1 MLFYKTWSFFI
12 FCFTKSYIKHIN
24 ITMNK
29 KNLYKNNYDKL
40 DILDKQNILNEIA
53 DYYGF
58 TVKKYAEFEKN
69 GINLYTAIFDD
80 NGTEFVFIP
89 GAKNISLG
97 WKAAISSKKEEPFL
111 MEQVKDIFLDYFLMP
126 ENNSDVININNRQ
139 QLQDLLDKEDYKQ
152 ADILLSK
159 MVYDFIDEH
168 TSFLRK
174 VDIEPMLI
182 ERKSTSI
189 NWVFVKEISSKTIAD
204 SPTYFKIYQEII
216 KSSKPFIIK
225 QHTAKSGNTKIQ
237 KFEITEHGL
246 NVYKYIDMPY
256 EEILFNYTSKGYS
269 IPNRNQWEYAASCG
283 CTLFLQN
290 TDILLNKHTG
300 TPNAFG
306 LYIADNIYKPEIISD
321 DKYSFKAGDNGYFKK
336 YISNKLTH
344 FSLNPFYNVTS
355 NFFEYTDNNGFYAR
369 KVITVD
375 LKKQFKPSIT
385 KKNLN
390 KFISESMSENNFDN
404 IIYAVNS
411 VKNPDISF
419 KNVLKIINIYHSKG
433 FINKAYE
440 LIEKYINEGI
450 NNPDF
455 LYLAGFT
462 VFRLQDY
469 EKSEYLLKR
478 AVYLKRNMP
487 ECYQLLS
494 YIYQKQNNKAEM
506 GNALHNLYV
515 LAPDVA
521 ESMLHILMPDVTAL
535 KDMDYEDLW
544 GRLVLSLTKQDKEKV
559 NLYTITSEVIL
570 LDSTIKLIIHKGV
583 DHYIKYIKPTG
594 SKYLMEI
601 FDKIENSKYIKDET
615 YLSKSDYNQALEEF
629 NACKNI
635 IYEAENITD
644 LKANKEYLQDLTNN
658 FFDYF
663 PALMSLAYIH
673 YSNCRLF
680 EAEKLFDENYALCA
694 TLYRTKEIPV
704 QIADKIRVMLENF
717 ILSIT
722 MNILSYGQIQQ
733 SIDNMIEEINNIKE
747 SYSQKINQGIL
758 AIELSVTK
766 DIKYI
771 LNWFNINIE
780 IKDALRKNN

>member
-1 MLFYKTWSFFI
+1 
-12 FCFTKSYIKHIN
+12 
-24 ITMNK
+24 MNK

-40 DILDKQNILNEIA
+40 DISDKQNILNEIA
-53 DYYGF
+53 DHYGF

-89 GAKNISLG
+89 GAKNITLG

-126 ENNSDVININNRQ
+126 DNNSDIININNRQ
-139 QLQDLLDKEDYKQ
+139 QLQNLLDKEDYKQ
-152 ADILLSK
+152 ADILLSN

-189 NWVFVKEISSKTIAD
+189 NWVFVKEISSKIIAD

-225 QHTAKSGNTKIQ
+225 QHTSQSRNTKIQ

-246 NVYKYIDMPY
+246 NVYKYIDMSY
-256 EEILFNYTSKGYS
+256 EEVLFNYTSKGYS
-269 IPNRNQWEYAASCG
+269 IPTRNQWEYAATCG

-290 TDILLNKHTG
+290 TDILLNKHTNA
-300 TPNAFG
+300 PNAFG
-306 LYIADNIYKPEIISD
+306 LYIADDIYKPEMISD
-321 DKYSFKAGDNGYFKK
+321 DKYTFKAGDNGYFKK
-336 YISNKLTH
+336 YISNKLTY

-419 KNVLKIINIYHSKG
+419 KNVLKILNIYHSKG
-433 FINKAYE
+433 FINKSYE
-440 LIEKYINEGI
+440 LIEKYINKGI
-450 NNPDF
+450 DNPDF

-469 EKSEYLLKR
+469 KKGEYFLKR

-487 ECYQLLS
+487 ECYQLLA
-494 YIYQKQNNKAEM
+494 YIYQKQNNQAEM
-506 GNALHNLYV
+506 EKALHNLYV

-521 ESMLHILMPDVTAL
+521 ESMLHILIPNRAAL

-544 GRLVLSLTKQDKEKV
+544 GRLVLSLTKKDTEKV

-694 TLYRTKEIPV
+694 TLYSTKEMPI
-704 QIADKIRVMLENF
+704 QIADKIRVLLENF

-722 MNILSYGQIQQ
+722 MNIFSYGQIQQ
-733 SIDNMIEEINNIKE
+733 SIDNIIEEVNNIKE
-747 SYSQKINQGIL
+747 NYSQKLNQGIL

-771 LNWFNINIE
+771 LNWFNINID
-780 IKDALRKNN
+780 IKDALRKNI

>member
-1 MLFYKTWSFFI
+1 
-12 FCFTKSYIKHIN
+12 
-24 ITMNK
+24 MNK

-40 DILDKQNILNEIA
+40 DISDKQNILNEIA
-53 DYYGF
+53 DHYGF

-69 GINLYTAIFDD
+69 GTNLYTAIFDD

-89 GAKNISLG
+89 GAKNITLG

-126 ENNSDVININNRQ
+126 NNNSDIININNRQ
-139 QLQDLLDKEDYKQ
+139 QLQNLLDKEDYKQ

-189 NWVFVKEISSKTIAD
+189 NWVFVKEISSKIIAD

-225 QHTAKSGNTKIQ
+225 QHTSQSRNTKIQ

-246 NVYKYIDMPY
+246 NVYKYIDMSY
-256 EEILFNYTSKGYS
+256 EEVLFNYTSKGYS
-269 IPNRNQWEYAASCG
+269 IPNRNQWEYAATYG

-290 TDILLNKHTG
+290 TDILLNKHTNA
-300 TPNAFG
+300 PNAFG
-306 LYIADNIYKPEIISD
+306 LYIADDIYKPEMISD
-321 DKYSFKAGDNGYFKK
+321 DKYTFKAGDNGYFKK
-336 YISNKLTH
+336 YISNKLTY

-419 KNVLKIINIYHSKG
+419 KNVLKILNIYHSKG

-440 LIEKYINEGI
+440 LIEKYINKGI
-450 NNPDF
+450 DNPDF

-469 EKSEYLLKR
+469 KKGEYFLKR

-487 ECYQLLS
+487 ECYQLLA
-494 YIYQKQNNKAEM
+494 YIYQKQNNQAEM
-506 GNALHNLYV
+506 EKALHNLYV

-521 ESMLHILMPDVTAL
+521 ESMLHILIPNRAAL

-544 GRLVLSLTKQDKEKV
+544 GRLVLSLTKKDTEKV

-635 IYEAENITD
+635 IYEAENIID

-694 TLYRTKEIPV
+694 TLYSTKEIPI
-704 QIADKIRVMLENF
+704 QIADKIRVLLENF

-722 MNILSYGQIQQ
+722 MNIFSYGQIQQ
-733 SIDNMIEEINNIKE
+733 SIDNIIEEVNNIKE
-747 SYSQKINQGIL
+747 NYSQKLNQGIL

-771 LNWFNINIE
+771 LNWFNINID
-780 IKDALRKNN
+780 IKDALRKNI

>member
-1 MLFYKTWSFFI
+1 
-12 FCFTKSYIKHIN
+12 
-24 ITMNK
+24 MNK

-40 DILDKQNILNEIA
+40 DISDKQNILNEIA
-53 DYYGF
+53 DHYGF

-69 GINLYTAIFDD
+69 GISLYTAVFDD
-80 NGTEFVFIP
+80 KGTEFIFIP

-111 MEQVKDIFLDYFLMP
+111 MEQIKDIFLDYFLMP
-126 ENNSDVININNRQ
+126 DNNSDIVNINNRQ
-139 QLQDLLDKEDYKQ
+139 QLQKLLDKEDYKQ

-168 TSFLRK
+168 TSFLRRID
-174 VDIEPMLI
+174 VEPMLM
-182 ERKSTSI
+182 ERKSSSI

-225 QHTAKSGNTKIQ
+225 QHTSQSRNTKIQ

-246 NVYKYIDMPY
+246 NIYKYIDMSY
-256 EEILFNYTSKGYS
+256 EEVLFNYTSKGYS
-269 IPNRNQWEYAASCG
+269 IPNRNQWEYAATCG

-290 TDILLNKHTG
+290 TDILLNKHTNA
-300 TPNAFG
+300 PNAFG
-306 LYIADNIYKPEIISD
+306 LYIADNIYKPEMISD
-321 DKYSFKAGDNGYFKK
+321 DKYTFKAGDNGYFKK
-336 YISNKLTH
+336 YISNKLTY

-440 LIEKYINEGI
+440 LIEKYINKGI
-450 NNPDF
+450 DNPDF

-469 EKSEYLLKR
+469 KKGEYFLKR

-494 YIYQKQNNKAEM
+494 YIYQKQHNKEEM
-506 GNALHNLYV
+506 EKALHNLYV

-521 ESMLHILMPDVTAL
+521 ESMIHILMPNGAGL

-583 DHYIKYIKPTG
+583 AHYIKYIKPTG

-601 FDKIENSKYIKDET
+601 FDKIENSSYIKDET
-615 YLSKSDYNQALEEF
+615 YLSKSDYIQAMEEF
-629 NACKNI
+629 HACKNI

-663 PALMSLAYIH
+663 PALMCLAYIH

-694 TLYRTKEIPV
+694 TLYKSKEIPI
-704 QIADKIRVMLENF
+704 QIADKIRVLLENF

-722 MNILSYGQIQQ
+722 MNILSYGQIQH
-733 SIDNMIEEINNIKE
+733 SIDNIIEEVNNIKE
-747 SYSQKINQGIL
+747 NYSQKINQGIL

-780 IKDALRKNN
+780 IKDAMRKNN

>member
-1 MLFYKTWSFFI
+1 
-12 FCFTKSYIKHIN
+12 
-24 ITMNK
+24 MNK
-29 KNLYKNNYDKL
+29 KNLYKINYDKL
-40 DILDKQNILNEIA
+40 DIQAKQNILNEIA
-53 DYYGF
+53 DHYGF
-58 TVKKYAEFEKN
+58 VIKKYAEFEKN
-69 GINLYTAIFDD
+69 GITLYTAIFDD

-89 GAKNISLG
+89 GAKNTALG
-97 WKAAISSKKEEPFL
+97 WKAAVSSKKEEPFL
-111 MEQVKDIFLDYFLMP
+111 IEQIKDILLDYFLMP
-126 ENNSDVININNRQ
+126 DNNSGIVNLNNTQ
-139 QLQDLLDKEDYKQ
+139 QLQKLLDRENYKQ

-159 MVYDFIDEH
+159 MVFDFIDEH
-168 TSFLRK
+168 TSFLRRI
-174 VDIEPMLI
+174 DIEPMLM
-182 ERKSTSI
+182 ERKSSSI
-189 NWVFVKEISSKTIAD
+189 NWMFVKEISSKAVAD
-204 SPTYFKIYQEII
+204 SPAYFKIYQEII
-216 KSSKPFIIK
+216 KENKPFIIK
-225 QHTAKSGNTKIQ
+225 QHISKSEHKKIQ

-246 NVYKYIDMPY
+246 NVYKYIDVPY
-256 EEILFNYTSKGYS
+256 EEILFNYTSEGYS
-269 IPNRNQWEYAASCG
+269 IPNRNQWEYAASGG
-283 CTLFLQN
+283 CSLFLQN
-290 TDILLNKHTG
+290 TDILLNKHNSS
-300 TPNAFG
+300 PNAFG

-321 DKYSFKAGDNGYFKK
+321 DKYTYKAGDNGYFQK
-336 YISNKLTH
+336 YISKKLSC

-355 NFFEYTDNNGFYAR
+355 NFFEYTDNNGLYAR

-375 LKKQFKPSIT
+375 FKKQFKPSIT

-390 KFISESMSENNFDN
+390 KYITENMSENNFDN
-404 IIYAVNS
+404 IIYAVQS

-440 LIEKYINEGI
+440 LVEKYIKKGQ
-450 NNPDF
+450 NNPEF

-469 EKSEYLLKR
+469 EKGEHLLKR
-478 AVYLKRNMP
+478 AVYLQRNMP

-494 YIYQKQNNKAEM
+494 YIYQKQNNREEM
-506 GNALHNLYV
+506 EKALHNLYV

-521 ESMLHILMPDVTAL
+521 ESMIHILMPNGASL
-535 KDMDYEDLW
+535 NDMDYEDLW
-544 GRLVLSLTKQDKEKV
+544 GKLVLSLTKQDKEKV
-559 NLYTITSEVIL
+559 NLYTITSEIIL
-570 LDSTIKLIIHKGV
+570 LDSTIKLIIHKGAA
-583 DHYIKYIKPTG
+583 HYIKHIKPTG

-601 FDKIENSKYIKDET
+601 FDKIENSEYIKDET

-644 LKANKEYLQDLTNN
+644 LKANKDYLQDLTNN

-694 TLYRTKEIPV
+694 SLYKSKEIPI
-704 QIADKIRVMLENF
+704 QIADKIRVLLENF

-733 SIDNMIEEINNIKE
+733 SIDNMIEEVNNIKE
-747 SYSQKINQGIL
+747 NYSSKINQRIL

-780 IKDALRKNN
+780 LKDAMRKNN

>member
-1 MLFYKTWSFFI
+1 
-12 FCFTKSYIKHIN
+12 
-24 ITMNK
+24 MNK

-53 DYYGF
+53 DHYGF
-58 TVKKYAEFEKN
+58 TVKKYAEFAKN
-69 GINLYTAIFDD
+69 GISLYTAVFDD
-80 NGTEFVFIP
+80 EGTEFVFIP

-111 MEQVKDIFLDYFLMP
+111 IEQIKDIFLDYFLMP
-126 ENNSDVININNRQ
+126 DSNFNITNLNNTG
-139 QLQDLLDKEDYKQ
+139 QLQKLLDKEDYKQ

-174 VDIEPMLI
+174 IDIEPMLI
-182 ERKSTSI
+182 ERRSSSI
-189 NWVFVKEISSKTIAD
+189 NWVFVKEISSKAIAD

-225 QHTAKSGNTKIQ
+225 QHTSKSGSIKTQ

-256 EEILFNYTSKGYS
+256 EEVLFNYTSKGYS
-269 IPNRNQWEYAASCG
+269 VPTRNQWEYAASG
-283 CTLFLQN
+283 GSSLFLQN
-290 TDILLNKHTG
+290 TDILLNKHTS

-321 DKYSFKAGDNGYFKK
+321 DKYTYKAGDNGYFKK
-336 YISNKLTH
+336 YISTKLAD

-355 NFFEYTDNNGFYAR
+355 NFFEYTDNNGLYAR
-369 KVITVD
+369 KIITVD
-375 LKKQFKPSIT
+375 LKKDFKPSIT

-390 KFISESMSENNFDN
+390 KYITENMSENNFDN

-411 VKNPDISF
+411 IKNPDISF

-440 LIEKYINEGI
+440 LVEKYINEGQ
-450 NNPDF
+450 NNPEF

-469 EKSEYLLKR
+469 EKGEYLLKR
-478 AVYLKRNMP
+478 AVYIQRNMP

-494 YIYQKQNNKAEM
+494 YIYQKQHNKEEM
-506 GNALHNLYV
+506 EKALHNLYV

-521 ESMLHILMPDVTAL
+521 ESMIHILMPNGAGL

-583 DHYIKYIKPTG
+583 AHYIKYIKPTG

-615 YLSKSDYNQALEEF
+615 YLSKSDYIQAMEEF
-629 NACKNI
+629 HACKSI

-644 LKANKEYLQDLTNN
+644 LKANKEYLQDLTNT

-663 PALMSLAYIH
+663 PALMCLAYIH

-694 TLYRTKEIPV
+694 TLYRAKDLPI
-704 QIADKIRVMLENF
+704 QIADKIRVLLENF

-733 SIDNMIEEINNIKE
+733 AIDNIIEEVNNIKE
-747 SYSQKINQGIL
+747 NYSPKINQGIL

-771 LNWFNINIE
+771 LNWFNINID
-780 IKDALRKNN
+780 IKDALRKNI